1 MIRVVCGVAVRGDRV
16 LMALRPAH
24 KTHGGLWEFPGG
36 KVDPGETDPVALA
49 RELREELG
57 VDAVV
62 GEWMAVGSD
71 GVVELHSYR
80 VAFPGEPQALE
91 HQALRWVPIDQVSS
105 MDVPPVDLP
114 SIAALL
120 RASDAG

>member
-36 KVDPGETDPVALA
+36 KVDPGETDRQALA
-49 RELREELG
+49 RELNEELG

-62 GEWMAVGSD
+62 GDWLAVGRD

-80 VAFPGEPQALE
+80 VVFDGDPQPLE
-91 HQALRWVPIDQVSS
+91 HQALEWVPIGDLEAL
-105 MDVPPVDLP
+105 DVPPVDIA

-120 RASDAG
+120 RATDAG